1 MPTRQSPPPPSPTKP
16 RRRAHA
22 LDEPQTSAARRI
34 GLAGT
39 VLIHVLLVVVLWNLP
54 EDILGVDGMLT
65 PPEAN
70 RAFEIEISP
79 ELFEFVPVVPL
90 EPPRF
95 VEVNPAAPENP
106 PDETPFFG
114 SQNQQV
120 AQPVPTP
127 DGESDTPAVDNP
139 DESDGATAL
148 VRGNKN
154 EPQPPPASEQLA
166 QLFTPP
172 TPPSLVPER
181 EQAPAEQAP
190 AQALNA
196 PGGGEQLLGEA
207 DNSPGTTVTAL
218 PPTPGAETGAEA
230 RQGTADSRLSSGGYF
245 AGTPAINRNQ
255 PRDRARLSSEAINA
269 RNAPTIR
276 NQLGTQNIGVLAYN
290 ARWSEYGEYLQRL
303 IDAVDAQWQRILNRS
318 SFYPP
323 GGSLVKVVF
332 KLNDKGEVTEIVA
345 VEGEGGEVA
354 RRLCVS
360 AITERA
366 PYGEWPEDMRSAL
379 GTEQELTFRFFYQ

>member
-1 MPTRQSPPPPSPTKP
+1 M
-16 RRRAHA
+16 
-22 LDEPQTSAARRI
+22 LDEPKARTAVRA
-34 GLAGT
+34 GLVGT
-39 VLIHVLLVVVLWNLP
+39 VLIHIVLVVVLWNLP
-54 EDILGVDGMLT
+54 EDILDVGGIT
-65 PPEAN
+65 APPDPN
-70 RAFEIEISP
+70 RAFEIELSP
-79 ELFEFVPVVPL
+79 ELFGLVPPAPL

-106 PDETPFFG
+106 PDDTPLFG
-114 SQNQQV
+114 AQNQQV

-127 DGESDTPAVDNP
+127 DGESDTPAVD
-139 DESDGATAL
+139 DAEDMEGATAL
-148 VRGNKN
+148 VRGNQN

-181 EQAPAEQAP
+181 EQTPAEQAP

-218 PPTPGAETGAEA
+218 PPTPGAETGAEP
-230 RQGTADSRLSSGGYF
+230 RQGVTDARSSSGGYF

-255 PRDRARLSSEAINA
+255 PRDRSRLSSETINA

-276 NQLGTQNIGVLAYN
+276 NELGTQNIGVLAYN

-303 IDAVDAQWQRILNRS
+303 IDAVQAQWERILMRS
-318 SFYPP
+318 SFYPS
-323 GGSLVKVVF
+323 GGALVKVVF
-332 KLNDKGEVTEIVA
+332 KLNDKGEISEIVT
-345 VEGEGGEVA
+345 VEGEGGEVGK
-354 RRLCVS
+354 RLCVS

-379 GTEQELTFRFFYQ
+379 GTEQELTFRFLYQ

>member
-1 MPTRQSPPPPSPTKP
+1 MSTRQPKPPSPPTKP
-16 RRRAHA
+16 RRRTHA
-22 LDEPQTSAARRI
+22 LDEPKAKTALRV
-34 GLAGT
+34 GLVGT
-39 VLIHVLLVVVLWNLP
+39 VLIHIGFFAVVWNLP
-54 EDILGVDGMLT
+54 DDILGVADMT
-65 PPEAN
+65 APSESN
-70 RAFEIEISP
+70 RAFEIDLNP
-79 ELFEFVPVVPL
+79 QFFELAPVEPV

-95 VEVNPAAPENP
+95 VEVNPEAPENP
-106 PDETPFFG
+106 PDETPLFG
-114 SQNQQV
+114 AQNQQV

-127 DGESDTPAVDNP
+127 DSESDTPAVDTE
-139 DESDGATAL
+139 DDTEGATAL
-148 VRGNKN
+148 VRGNRN
-154 EPQPPPASEQLA
+154 EPQPPSASEQLA

-181 EQAPAEQAP
+181 EQPPAEQAP

-207 DNSPGTTVTAL
+207 DNSPGTTVTSL

-230 RQGTADSRLSSGGYF
+230 RQGTADSRASTGGYF
-245 AGTPAINRNQ
+245 AGTPAINRTQ
-255 PRDRARLSSEAINA
+255 PRDRARLSSETINA

-276 NQLGTQNIGVLAYN
+276 NELGTQNIGVLAYN

-303 IDAVDAQWQRILNRS
+303 IDAVDAQWNRILNRS
-318 SFYPP
+318 SYYPP

-332 KLNDKGEVTEIVA
+332 KLNDKGEVIEIVE
-345 VEGEGGEVA
+345 VEGDGGEVGK
-354 RRLCVS
+354 RLCVS

>member
-1 MPTRQSPPPPSPTKP
+1 MSTRQPKPPALPNKP

-22 LDEPQTSAARRI
+22 LDEPKAKTAVRAGI
-34 GLAGT
+34 VGT
-39 VLIHVLLVVVLWNLP
+39 VLIHVLLVVLIWNLP
-54 EDILGVDGMLT
+54 DDILNVDDMLAT
-65 PPEAN
+65 PDSN
-70 RAFEIEISP
+70 RAFEIELSP
-79 ELFEFVPVVPL
+79 ELFDLAPVVPL

-95 VEVNPAAPENP
+95 VEVNPEAPENP

-114 SQNQQV
+114 MQNQQV

-127 DGESDTPAVDNP
+127 DSESDTPAVDTE
-139 DESDGATAL
+139 DDTEGATAL
-148 VRGNKN
+148 VRGNRN

-196 PGGGEQLLGEA
+196 PGGAEQLLGEA

-230 RQGTADSRLSSGGYF
+230 RQGTTDSRSSSGGYF
-245 AGTPAINRNQ
+245 SGTPAIDRTR
-255 PRDRARLSSEAINA
+255 PMDRARLSSETINA
-269 RNAPTIR
+269 RNTPTIR
-276 NQLGTQNIGVLAYN
+276 NVLGTQNIGVLAYN

-303 IDAVDAQWQRILNRS
+303 IDAVDAQWNRILNRS
-318 SFYPP
+318 SYYPP

-332 KLNDKGEVTEIVA
+332 KLNDKGEVTEIVE
-345 VEGEGGEVA
+345 VEGDGGEVGK
-354 RRLCVS
+354 RLCVS